1 MASSGVDCWLARV
14 NKVQS
19 LLDIS
24 DRLHFK
30 KGSGKVTTSKLKSQ
44 FDRHWLDSL
53 NMTKTKTNQD
63 PSDPADHNK
72 LRTYKTY
79 KSSFTREPYIDLVRN
94 RNQKSSLARL
104 RTGSH
109 FLGVEKGRWSRP
121 VTPLEQR
128 TCSYCPPT
136 DNSTPC
142 PSPNTSTP
150 CSPPRTSTSTSSPSP
165 PGPSTAPVDDEQHF
179 IMRCTRFD
187 HERNIAFEEMSA
199 LVPNFSNLS
208 EQQKFTT
215 FLCPTQPKTA
225 KIANR
230 LIKIMFEVRE
240 KIDQARNDINVAMP
254 SD

>member
-1 MASSGVDCWLARV
+1 M
-14 NKVQS
+14 
-19 LLDIS
+19 
-24 DRLHFK
+24 
-30 KGSGKVTTSKLKSQ
+30 
-44 FDRHWLDSL
+44 
-53 NMTKTKTNQD
+53 TKTNQH
-63 PSDPADHNK
+63 PSDTADHNK
-72 LRTYKTY
+72 LRTYRTY

-109 FLGVEKGRWSRP
+109 FLGVERGRWTRP

-142 PSPNTSTP
+142 PPPTASTP
-150 CSPPRTSTSTSSPSP
+150 CSPPRTTSSPSP
-165 PGPSTAPVDDEQHF
+165 TGISSSPVDDEQHF
-179 IMRCTRFD
+179 VMGCTRFEN
-187 HERNIAFEEMSA
+187 ERKVAFEEISA
-199 LVPNFSNLS
+199 LVTNFSNLS

-215 FLCPTQPKTA
+215 FLCPTQPKTV

-230 LIKIMFEVRE
+230 LIKSMFEVRE
-240 KIDQARNDINVAMP
+240 KIDQARNNVNVAMP